1 MVRELNVRLL
11 KACGIALKLLKFLRL
26 GTILLIQWCLFQI
39 LIIEELTAESA
50 Y

>member
-39 LIIEELTAESA
+39 LITESLTAESA
-50 Y
+50 D